1 MLAVTTHRDM
11 LARRVILAVL
21 VCLCGT
27 LGCWALPIPVGNDHP
42 ACVRPFTTRNSTL
55 KHGEQA
61 QSDSSIDIHCFRVT
75 LSDPRGFFSDQS
87 RWQSSTLG
95 QRRRQIINELF
106 TDMAASVG
114 GLNSDTIRT
123 RLLCEIE
130 IVTTHDPQEPAAA
143 WAEPVWV
150 ADGSENS
157 IICDAAPLTL
167 LRYELRPPRELAD
180 YFGPHGRIVINTAKL
195 FGVELNSCPPD
206 RVDLYSVLLHE
217 LVHVMGIASIA
228 GQDCLQAG
236 SVSPTPYVSR
246 WDALLMSADSRHLLG
261 GSCGDLTFQIPSGL
275 RGACTVQP
283 VFRRDG
289 TEFFVSSGATG
300 DCVSDF
306 SHLTPLDRSDTV
318 LMSQSL
324 SRGQM
329 RRTLYRADYYSLRAL
344 GYPMQPFYGAYWL
357 AQSRIVTYEYDR
369 SIPATA
375 RPDTL
380 LALARTPGQ
389 FVVTQDSIRKRLTGV
404 AFIDCIDLVRPFD
417 GLHLTHVTNSI
428 VLSDSV
434 GRAGSA
440 TLRLQVRDSLG
451 RRSSALLICKLRSDI
466 DYRIDDLPCPPN
478 RICNGGF
485 ETNSRS
491 GNGFLHDSSDCF
503 DPTPIS
509 NWKYEFGSTQLF
521 KVESSYP
528 GSIEPPVYPNIVNGL
543 EMFAYPRN
551 FLDGRVNHSYVFAL
565 SHGATGGPPDYYE
578 GLQQQFYATAGTRA
592 QVYLWAYTYTP
603 PTTAYTRNAA
613 LRVSIADQPVCGFAV
628 CDVSRGNILDDVLIL
643 PVPNTWVP
651 LWSSPVVFPRDG
663 WYSLVVA
670 TTNCFLASPQYGQ
683 GTTGHC
689 LFDDVQLCTS
699 FVAKDTWLAP
709 SSPCS
714 GDTATVIA
722 TLSNITAEPAE
733 VAWSLTPGSGLH
745 LVGSSMGSFTIAAGQ
760 TTEVALAK
768 VASNLRPGLRSMV
781 QTIYT
786 TISGGRSVYDTASID
801 VTSGKPTVELSVTH
815 ARTVEDGIRMYA
827 DIAAL
832 QPRVIPF
839 EGTITWS
846 HALGDSVEI
855 RFPDSSGL
863 DISNVFRSGN
873 SSSVVFRGSV
883 SPSSSPRRL
892 MVDGVRVRRVSGT
905 SSTTPDRMT
914 IVVRASE
921 ATCTNAVTVSGPAEV
936 VVMNE
941 GAGAML
947 RPNPASDYV
956 RLDFADDLGQ
966 VYTVR
971 LLTLDGRSVRTLPFA
986 SAMPWMDLSI
996 TDVAAGA
1003 YYVIIEA
1010 ERRSAAIPLLIVR

>member
-1 MLAVTTHRDM
+1 M

-27 LGCWALPIPVGNDHP
+27 LGCWALPLPIGIDHP
-42 ACVRPFTTRNSTL
+42 ACVRPFTTRNNTL

-61 QSDSSIDIHCFRVT
+61 QSDSSIDIHCFRVI
-75 LSDPRGFFSDQS
+75 LSDPRGFFSDQN

-130 IVTTHDPQEPAAA
+130 IVTTYDPQEPAAA

-167 LRYELRPPRELAD
+167 LRYELRPPRELVD

-236 SVSPTPYVSR
+236 TVSPTPYVSR
-246 WDALLMSADSRHLLG
+246 WDALLMSADRRHLLG
-261 GSCGDLTFQIPSGL
+261 GPCADLTFQIPAEL

-283 VFRRDG
+283 VFQRDG
-289 TEFFVSSGATG
+289 TEFVVSSGATG

-329 RRTLYRADYYSLRAL
+329 RRTLYRAEYYSLRAL

-369 SIPATA
+369 SIAATA
-375 RPDTL
+375 RPDTV

-417 GLHLTHVTNSI
+417 GLHLTHVTDSI

-485 ETNSRS
+485 EIVSRS
-491 GNGFLHDSSDCF
+491 GEAYLGDSSECF

-509 NWKYEFGSTQLF
+509 NWRFEYGSSDLCR
-521 KVESSYP
+521 VEPLYPYSNDRPSYP
-528 GSIEPPVYPNIVNGL
+528 DVIDDSSPRFPYPNGFSKGKANT
-543 EMFAYPRN
+543 
-551 FLDGRVNHSYVFAL
+551 SYIHAL
-565 SHGATGGPPDYYE
+565 SHGGTGGPPDYYE

-592 QVYLWAYTYTP
+592 QVYLWAHTYTP

-628 CDVSRGNILDDVLIL
+628 CDVPRGNILDNVLIL

-663 WYSLVVA
+663 WYYLVVA

-689 LFDDVQLCTS
+689 KFDDVQLCTS

-714 GDTATVIA
+714 GDTASVMT

-733 VAWSLTPGSGLH
+733 VAWSLTPGSGLS

-760 TTEVALAK
+760 TIEVALAK
-768 VASNLRPGLRSMV
+768 VVNSLRSGLRGMV
-781 QTIYT
+781 QAIYT
-786 TISGGRSVYDTASID
+786 TVSGGRTVVDTAWID
-801 VTSGKPTVELSVTH
+801 VLSGKPTVELSVVH

-832 QPRVIPF
+832 QPRVVPY
-839 EGTITWS
+839 EGTITWN
-846 HALGDSVEI
+846 HAIGDSVEI
-855 RFPDSSGL
+855 RLADTTGLSISSM
-863 DISNVFRSGN
+863 FRSG
-873 SSSVVFRGSV
+873 SSLIVKFKGAV
-883 SPSSSPRRL
+883 STQTSPRRL
-892 MVDGVRVRRVSGT
+892 IVDGVRVRGLQRT
-905 SSTTPDRMT
+905 SFSPPDRIT
-914 IVVRASE
+914 VAVQASD
-921 ATCTNAVTVSGPAEV
+921 ASCTNVVSVSGPSEIL
-936 VVMNE
+936 VMGQGP
-941 GAGAML
+941 GATL
-947 RPNPASDYV
+947 RPTPASDDV
-956 RLDFADDLGQ
+956 RIDFDDSFGRIN
-966 VYTVR
+966 TVR
-971 LLTLDGRSVRTLPFA
+971 IATLDGRTVRTLPISIA
-986 SAMPWMDLSI
+986 TPWMNFSTSDLA
-996 TDVAAGA
+996 TGTYHVL
-1003 YYVIIEA
+1003 IEA
-1010 ERRSAAIPLLIVR
+1010 ERRMAAIPLLIVR